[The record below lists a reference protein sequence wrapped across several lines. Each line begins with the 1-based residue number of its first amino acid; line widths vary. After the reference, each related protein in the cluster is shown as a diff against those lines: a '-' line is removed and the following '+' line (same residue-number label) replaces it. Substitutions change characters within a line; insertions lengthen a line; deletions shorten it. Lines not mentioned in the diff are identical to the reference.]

1 MVINLTWETKKPIY
15 GDHIRVNRGFYAHH
29 GIYAADDCVIHFASL
44 NQLNRLDPASARI
57 IVTSLEDFLQGGCLE
72 VACYNSVEQEK
83 RRTRTQ
89 IVNQALLK
97 VGECGYD
104 LISNNCEHFAN
115 ECEFGYK
122 KSSQVQAVF
131 NTIFGGKK

>member
-83 RRTRTQ
+83 RRTRTSGIYQ
-89 IVNQALLK
+89 YGQ
-97 VGECGYD
+97 
-104 LISNNCEHFAN
+104 
-115 ECEFGYK
+115 
-122 KSSQVQAVF
+122 
-131 NTIFGGKK
+131 

>member
-1 MVINLTWETKKPIY
+1 MGNKKT
-15 GDHIRVNRGFYAHH
+15 DLWRSHSCESRLLAHH

-97 VGECGYD
+97 VGEGGYD